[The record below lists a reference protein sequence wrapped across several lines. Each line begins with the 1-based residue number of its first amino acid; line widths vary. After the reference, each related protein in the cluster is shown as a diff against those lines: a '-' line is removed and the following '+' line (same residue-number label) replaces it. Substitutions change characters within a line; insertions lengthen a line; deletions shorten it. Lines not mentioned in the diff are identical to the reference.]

1 GESIH
6 FHEFLSAVRR
16 ISRVIGVP
24 LSVDAVGGFGY
35 TPAEVAASI
44 KHIIESGAVGVNI
57 EDFEHATQRLYPL
70 DKQLE
75 KLVAVKKVGELLGV
89 PLVINARTDA
99 LRYAEGDDEA

>member
-1 GESIH
+1 MVSLGYPDGESIH

-57 EDFEHATQRLYPL
+57 EDFDTATQKLYPL

-75 KLVAVKKVGELLGV
+75 KLTAVKKVGEFPGRSSR
-89 PLVINARTDA
+89 NQR
-99 LRYAEGDDEA
+99 